1 MLWKPWRILE
11 SNHNSELY
19 ADMQNRLIHFS
30 NKNNLKIKAAQLIM
44 VLSLLVGTLLAAFTP
59 VLADGPMIPGYLLQ
73 DDERVPA
80 PTGYVHM
87 TVISGKAEP
96 YGLFSAPQ
104 DLFLDSATGNLL
116 VADTGN
122 NRIVIL
128 DHDGNYLME
137 IGGEGAGLK
146 GPEGVFV
153 DPGGRIWVADRGNGR
168 VVVFEPDGS
177 FSLEL
182 TKPDTS
188 YLDNIVFSPSKV
200 VVDKRGFV
208 YTVIGS
214 QSNLG
219 IVVQDGTGRFRGFFG
234 RTRIRF
240 NLARTLARFVATE
253 TQRKRMLRIQ
263 PAPLSNL
270 HIDSRGFIYAISP
283 ILPKDQIQ
291 RLNSVGTNV
300 YGEVGTR
307 TGAGVLWDKLLDR
320 EGIAFG
326 ETETRWEWND
336 AMRMSVPAQLNPQF
350 LDVAVDEFGIVSVID
365 SRNNQI
371 YQYDQAG
378 NLVSIFGGSGGSE
391 GFFYRPI
398 SIIAAEEGLLYVLD
412 SGRGDIQVLRPTDI
426 TQMIHRASYEYFY
439 GDYEKAAELWGEIS
453 ERNTNFALAH
463 TGLGKALMAQ
473 QRYREAM
480 DEYFYAENKDA
491 YSNAFYEY
499 RLVRMRANFH
509 WIGIGVISMLGVLG
523 LGWNPA
529 MERFRRGL
537 KQLQRQKERLGL
549 RAIPILMALA
559 ILSWMISLSVL
570 SYHFT
575 TRRPEEIQ
583 LLYESGKFIIPW
595 VTWCVSAY
603 GVGEI
608 FYGKGTFRNI
618 LVNSAWALWPLIVLP
633 IPVNLLTNILSLSE
647 KTIYNSLNY
656 AIWALFVWQFL
667 LVIKETHQFELGQA
681 VKVMLLTLV
690 GMVFTWILCGLAYAL
705 TNEIFRFIGQLV
717 LEIYVRLY

>member
-1 MLWKPWRILE
+1 
-11 SNHNSELY
+11 
-19 ADMQNRLIHFS
+19 MQNRLNRTS
-30 NKNNLKIKAAQLIM
+30 DKNNLKIIAAQFLM
-44 VLSLLVGTLLAAFTP
+44 ALVLTVGTLLTAFTP
-59 VLADGPMIPGYLLQ
+59 VHADGPMIPGYLLQ
-73 DDERVPA
+73 DGQRVSA
-80 PTGYVHM
+80 PTGYVHIA
-87 TVISGKAEP
+87 VISGKAEP
-96 YGLFSAPQ
+96 YGLFNAPQ
-104 DLFLDSATGNLL
+104 DLFLDPTTGNLL

-153 DPGGRIWVADRGNGR
+153 DPQGRIWVADRGNGR
-168 VVVFEPDGS
+168 VVVFDPDGS
-177 FSLEL
+177 IYLEL

-188 YLDNIVFSPSKV
+188 YLANIDFSPSKV
-200 VVDKRGFV
+200 VVDKRGFI

-214 QSNLG
+214 QSNMG
-219 IVVQDGTGRFRGFFG
+219 IVVQDGSGRFRGFFG

-283 ILPKDQIQ
+283 ILQKDQIQ

-307 TGAGVLWDKLLDR
+307 TGAGKLWDKLLDR

-336 AMRMSVPAQLNPQF
+336 NMRMSVPAQLNPQF

-391 GFFYRPI
+391 GFFYRPV
-398 SIIAAEEGLLYVLD
+398 SIIAGKDGVLYVLD
-412 SGRGDIQVLRPTDI
+412 SGRGDIQIFRPTDI
-426 TQMIHRASYEYFY
+426 TKMIHLASYEYFY
-439 GDYEKAAELWGEIS
+439 GDYEKAAELWRDIS

-491 YSNAFYEY
+491 YSKAFYEY
-499 RLVRMRANFH
+499 RLVWMRANFQ
-509 WIGIGVISMLGVLG
+509 WIGIGVILLLVGVG
-523 LGWNPA
+523 LGWNPV
-529 MERFRRGL
+529 MGRLRSGL
-537 KQLQRQKERLGL
+537 IWLQHQRERLGL

-559 ILSWMISLSVL
+559 ILNWMISLSSL
-570 SYHFT
+570 GYHFT
-575 TRRPEEIQ
+575 KRRPEEIQ
-583 LLYESGKFIIPW
+583 LLFESGKFIIPW

-608 FYGKGTFRNI
+608 FYGKGTFRKI
-618 LVNSAWALWPLIVLP
+618 LINSAWALWPLIVLL
-633 IPVNLLTNILSLSE
+633 IPVNLLTNILSLTE
-647 KTIYNSLNY
+647 KNIYYALYY
-656 AIWALFVWQFL
+656 AIWVLLVWQFL
-667 LVIKETHQFELGQA
+667 LLIKETHQFELGQA

-690 GMVFTWILCGLAYAL
+690 GMVFIWILGGLVYAL
-705 TNEIFRFIGQLV
+705 TNEVFRFIGQLV